1 MSISFRTLV
10 PVVCVYGLF
19 VGMLFA
25 YVHKDTQ
32 AKHILEVH
40 ENKRD
45 VREPQAI
52 DIPAIHLHK
61 RVVAG
66 EYDFSQNNWSISK
79 EYAHFAV
86 LSEVP
91 NALEGT
97 TVIYAHNSS
106 ELFGDIGELKKNDM
120 VFLKTKIGKTF
131 AYTYSHSEDVN
142 PMDVSVFTGQGPS
155 KLTLIT
161 CTGKNNSMRK
171 LIYLDFVSEY

>member
-1 MSISFRTLV
+1 MSISFKTLV
-10 PVVCVYGLF
+10 PVLCVYGLF
-19 VGMLFA
+19 MGMIFA
-25 YVHKDTQ
+25 YVHTDTQ
-32 AKHILEVH
+32 AQQILEVH
-40 ENKRD
+40 ENMRD

-61 RVVAG
+61 RVIAG
-66 EYDFSQNNWSISK
+66 EYDFTQNNWSISK

-86 LSEVP
+86 LSEYP
-91 NALEGT
+91 NAHEGT

-106 ELFGDIGELKKNDM
+106 DLFGDIDELGTNDM
-120 VFLKTKIGKTF
+120 VFLKTKMGKTF

-142 PMDVSVFTGQGPS
+142 PMDVSVFVSQGSP

-171 LIYLDFVSEY
+171 LIHLDFVSEY